1 MVAEIL
7 GGRSGRKLEKAL
19 LVALLELRFACILR
33 LFSAYCMQNIT
44 NTIEVSAVARLRR
57 KRARDALGTCAADE
71 GTTACERNRALLED
85 FYKESFLYQE
95 VRANYSNLGS

>member
-1 MVAEIL
+1 MAEEFRGSNEFEAWVEAINYVAVEFL
-7 GGRSGRKLEKAL
+7 FPVSGTAVIRTTLSHVPL
-19 LVALLELRFACILR
+19 LP
-33 LFSAYCMQNIT
+33 
-44 NTIEVSAVARLRR
+44 AVARLRR